1 MRLAGNANWWAPRPL
16 RRVYERWGIHEI
28 PDDRVVDLTDG
39 YKAKLVE
46 MADAAGSDE
55 ELHALLEVE
64 GITRA
69 DLDRWREPV
78 GSSS

>member
-1 MRLAGNANWWAPRPL
+1 M

-39 YKAKLVE
+39 YKRKLVE
-46 MADAAGSDE
+46 LADAAESEE

-64 GITRA
+64 GISKA
-69 DLDRWREPV
+69 DLDRWRQPV